1 MAEPHISHKYDALS
15 IKQTFDDISVDILN
29 ETYKEDLSGLA
40 ISSVLGITS
49 VVAATIGQFLVPFP
63 SGKLTLI
70 LIIAANLLITAIL
83 QMMVWIK
90 GEDVLFTS
98 KASKFRPNPIIVTSH
113 MDRFS
118 IDYTITISSK
128 TDPKIVQILKNGA
141 NAWIRVDGSVDKEF
155 YTTEFRKV
163 LHVVESTLAKK
174 QN

>member
-1 MAEPHISHKYDALS
+1 MASAHIANKYDSLT
-15 IKQTFDDISVDILN
+15 IKQTFDDISVEVLS

-63 SGKLTLI
+63 SGKLTLT
-70 LIIAANLLITAIL
+70 LIIVANLIITSAL
-83 QMMVWIK
+83 QIMAWIN
-90 GEDVLFTS
+90 GTDLLFAS

-128 TDPKIVQILKNGA
+128 TDPKNVQKLTEGA
-141 NAWIRVDGSVDKEF
+141 NAWIRADGSVDKDA
-155 YTTEFRKV
+155 YLTQFRKT
-163 LHVVESTLAKK
+163 LHALESSMLKK
-174 QN
+174 QS